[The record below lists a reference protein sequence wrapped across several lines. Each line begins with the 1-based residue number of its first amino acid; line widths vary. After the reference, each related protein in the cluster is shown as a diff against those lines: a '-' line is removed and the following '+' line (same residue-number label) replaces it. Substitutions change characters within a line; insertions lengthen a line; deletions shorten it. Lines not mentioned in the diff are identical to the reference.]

1 MNLKRKFAQYWEKIQ
16 GSLFPWLEEEL
27 PPLTKKQQQ
36 LVSILEVIRI
46 EDFIPSYLSGCRGR
60 PAKCRR
66 TIARAFIAKAVYN
79 TPTTGI
85 LIERLHND
93 ISLRRICGWETKR
106 EIPSESVFSRA
117 FDELAESELL
127 TKVHEVVV
135 ASAYE
140 DEMVGHV
147 ITDSA
152 TIEAREKAAKKA
164 PKKKPII
171 VLPEGKKRRPK
182 GYAREQTRLQKQ
194 VTGTLSLKEMIADL
208 PSVCDVG
215 AKTNSK
221 GHLHW
226 WRGYKLHITASDNQI
241 PLAALVTSASV
252 NDSQVAI
259 PLAKI
264 TKQRVDNFYDVMDG
278 GYACDDVVA
287 HSRSLGHVPIIDWP
301 AKGNPE
307 NKEIK
312 EAESLACKTLNLY
325 THTDKRYEI
334 RTSVERVFSRL
345 KDEFGARFVRVRGAK
360 KVLTHL
366 MFGVLA
372 LTADQLLK
380 IPLS

>member
-1 MNLKRKFAQYWEKIQ
+1 MKIKFAQYWERIQ

-27 PPLTKKQQQ
+27 PPLTKLQQK
-36 LVSILEVIRI
+36 LVAILEVVQI
-46 EDFIPSYLSGCRGR
+46 EEFIPSTLNGCRGR
-60 PAKCRR
+60 PEKCRR
-66 TIARAFIAKAVYN
+66 AIIRSFIAKSVYN
-79 TPTTGI
+79 IPTTRN
-85 LIERLHND
+85 LIDRLQSD
-93 ISLRRICGWETKR
+93 ISLRRICGWETRR

-117 FDELAESELL
+117 FNEFAKTKLL
-127 TKVHEVVV
+127 HRVHENLIISSY
-135 ASAYE
+135 AG
-140 DEMVGHV
+140 EMVGHV
-147 ITDSA
+147 ITDSTA
-152 TIEAREKAAKKA
+152 IEAREKPA
-164 PKKKPII
+164 KKKPKEKPVI
-171 VLPEGKKRRPK
+171 VVPEGKKRRPK
-182 GYAREQTRLQKQ
+182 GYEREPTRLQKQ
-194 VTGTLSLKEMIADL
+194 AQDLLSLEEMIADL

-221 GHLHW
+221 GHLQW
-226 WRGYKLHITASDNQI
+226 WRGYKLHITASDNEI

-264 TKQRVDNFYDVMDG
+264 TKQRVDNLYDVMDG

-301 AKGNPE
+301 AKGHPE

-312 EAESLACKTLNLY
+312 GAERLACETINLY
-325 THTDKRYEI
+325 SSEKKRFEI

-345 KDEFGARFVRVRGAK
+345 KDEFGARFVRVRGAR

-366 MFGVLA
+366 MFGVIA

-380 IPLS
+380 IPLL

>member
-1 MNLKRKFAQYWEKIQ
+1 
-16 GSLFPWLEEEL
+16 
-27 PPLTKKQQQ
+27 
-36 LVSILEVIRI
+36 
-46 EDFIPSYLSGCRGR
+46 
-60 PAKCRR
+60 
-66 TIARAFIAKAVYN
+66 
-79 TPTTGI
+79 
-85 LIERLHND
+85 
-93 ISLRRICGWETKR
+93 
-106 EIPSESVFSRA
+106 
-117 FDELAESELL
+117 
-127 TKVHEVVV
+127 
-135 ASAYE
+135 
-140 DEMVGHV
+140 MVGQV
-147 ITDSA
+147 ITDSSS
-152 TIEAREKAAKKA
+152 IEAREKPA
-164 PKKKPII
+164 KKKPKEKPVII
-171 VLPEGKKRRPK
+171 LPEGKKRRPK
-182 GYAREQTRLQKQ
+182 GYEREPTRLQKQ
-194 VTGTLSLKEMIADL
+194 AKGLLSLEEMINDL

-221 GHLHW
+221 GHLQW

-278 GYACDDVVA
+278 SYACDDVVA

-301 AKGNPE
+301 AKGHPE

-312 EAESLACKTLNLY
+312 EAENLACKTINLY
-325 THTDKRYEI
+325 SSEKKRFEI